1 MKAAYKIFILLSGML
16 LSGTGAFAQSF
27 AYPAQTA
34 APAAE
39 ESPRIR
45 YNSVISSDKASA
57 LQASQDE
64 KQYILVFYED
74 FKIEHTLSGKVS
86 CSMKLS
92 VLPLTKNKLSQL
104 SIQLI
109 WPEIRS
115 SSNFY
120 DIPPHVKHYK
130 EITLLGEGC
139 YSIDKVPNIV
149 SNRCR
154 IKGMT
159 SEECAS
165 LLTWS
170 RVR

>member
-16 LSGTGAFAQSF
+16 LSGTGAVAQSF

-86 CSMKLS
+86 
-92 VLPLTKNKLSQL
+92 
-104 SIQLI
+104 
-109 WPEIRS
+109 S
-115 SSNFY
+115 SF
-120 DIPPHVKHYK
+120 
-130 EITLLGEGC
+130 
-139 YSIDKVPNIV
+139 PN
-149 SNRCR
+149 
-154 IKGMT
+154 
-159 SEECAS
+159 
-165 LLTWS
+165 
-170 RVR
+170 